1 MPFYTRQTLSSR
13 ALLTFEHSFTH
24 VQEMADKLLFGTAE
38 RIIDT
43 LTSLVSKEIGLLWGV
58 EDQLK
63 SLMNTVSTIKAVLL
77 DAEEKQAARDHVVKD
92 WLGKLKD
99 VIYDAEDLLDDVSTE
114 VLRREMMTH
123 DHVSKKVRVLFSKSN
138 PLYHRYETAHKIEAM
153 RKRLDAINADR
164 ERFHLVVR
172 DAETRVGNRLHASRE
187 TYSFVRA
194 ESVIGREDDK
204 RNVIH
209 RLMDF
214 KVEENVSILPIVALG
229 GLGKTSLAQLIFNDE
244 QIQNHFELK
253 MWVCVSDP
261 FHVKDIVEKILESA
275 TNKKQQDVQ
284 MNTLVNYLRQEIN
297 GKKYLL
303 VLDDVWNEDHR
314 KWSDL
319 KEVLMGG
326 AKGSRILVTTRT
338 ERVAR
343 ICGTVDSYSLM
354 GLNELASWSLF
365 VQMAFEKG
373 HEPEENS
380 SIAAT
385 GREILQKCS
394 GVPLAIRTIG
404 SLLRFK
410 NSETEW
416 LNFKNDELSKIPQNE
431 TDILPTL
438 KLSYDQLQSH
448 LKHCFAYCSLFP
460 KDYEFERSTLIRLWI
475 AQGFVKSSDQH
486 RCLEDVGNEYFMDLL
501 WRSFFQEAKKDE
513 FGNVSQCKMHDL
525 MHDLAISEAG
535 SLITTFND
543 RERNFDE
550 KTRHVSIGCSVNALS
565 ITTSLCKASGIRS
578 FLCLN
583 PNLCEVDESCCEAIV
598 SSFKFLRTLVLR
610 RQGKL
615 CFVPC
620 CIGNLKHLRYIDLS
634 YNSELK
640 KLPNSI
646 TELQNLQTLMLVRCY
661 NLEELPKDMQKLVNL
676 RHLDIDL
683 CPELTYMP
691 RGLGKLTN
699 LQTLSTFVVHWDP
712 LSNDSSGLK
721 ELHGLNNLRGKL
733 EIVNLRYVKDVA
745 SECKAANLKGK
756 EHLHA
761 LTLQWCFG
769 QGVNDSDVDVDA
781 ELLLED
787 LQPHPN
793 LKEIGFLLYDCKS
806 LRLPSWLSSLT
817 NLVRFEL
824 YGLMEC
830 KYMPPLSQ
838 LPSLKYLSLGFLEA
852 MEYIT
857 TSNEFYSSSSAP
869 IPFFPSL
876 KEIKL
881 LGCHILKG
889 WWRRMRHSS
898 VEEVNSDGD
907 NYVEV
912 TAVTSMTEHCLL
924 PSFPCLSTLEIS
936 NCPMLT
942 SMPMFPH
949 LERQLVMRNTSSKLL
964 QQTMMMNMAA
974 PQSPTPTTF
983 SSSSSTLSKLKLI
996 QLSDIV
1002 DLETLP
1008 EEWLKNLT
1016 SLESLSVSD
1025 CNRLKSISQGIQHLT
1040 ALHELKIVNCPEL
1053 ELANDEDGMQWHGL
1067 KSLFSLSFS
1076 NLPKLVSLPLGL
1088 QHVTTLQ
1095 NLEISSCYSLTAIP
1109 EWIQYCT
1116 SLQVFKICHCFSLTS
1131 LPEGMRGLTS
1141 LQRLK
1146 IEYASPILLRRCKRE
1161 VGEDWPKIA
1170 HIPNLELLNINLF
1183 A

>member
-1 MPFYTRQTLSSR
+1 LAKPNTYHLRRTNLQR
-13 ALLTFEHSFTH
+13 AFERSFTH
-24 VQEMADKLLFGTAE
+24 IQEMADQLLFGTAE

-43 LTSLVSKEIGLLWGV
+43 LTSLVSKEIGLLGGV
-58 EDQLK
+58 EGELK
-63 SLMNTVSTIKAVLL
+63 SLMNTVSTIQAVLL

-99 VIYDAEDLLDDVSTE
+99 VLYDAEDLLDDVSTE
-114 VLRREMMTH
+114 VLRREIMTH

-261 FHVKDIVEKILESA
+261 FHVKDIVKKILESA
-275 TNKKQQDVQ
+275 TKKKQEDVQ
-284 MNTLVNYLRQEIN
+284 MDTLVTDLREKID
-297 GKKYLL
+297 GKKYIL

-380 SIAAT
+380 SIAVI

-460 KDYEFERSTLIRLWI
+460 KDYQFERSTLIRLWI

-501 WRSFFQEAKKDE
+501 WRSFFQEAETNE
-513 FGNVSQCKMHDL
+513 FGNVTYCKMHDL
-525 MHDLAISEAG
+525 LHDLAISEARP
-535 SLITTFND
+535 LIKTLND
-543 RERNFDE
+543 REINFDE
-550 KTRHVSIGCSVNALS
+550 KTRHVSIGCSVDALS

-578 FLCLN
+578 FLCLS
-583 PNLCEVDESCCEAIV
+583 PNFFEGDESCYEAIV

-610 RQGKL
+610 CQGKL
-615 CFVPC
+615 YFVPR

-634 YNSELK
+634 YNFYLK
-640 KLPNSI
+640 KLPDSI
-646 TELQNLQTLMLVRCY
+646 TELQNLQTLILFGCD

-676 RHLDIDL
+676 RHLDIDE
-683 CPELTYMP
+683 CDKLTYMP

-699 LQTLSTFVVHWDP
+699 LQTLSKFVVHRDP

-721 ELHGLNNLRGKL
+721 ELHGLHNLRGRL
-733 EIVNLRYVKDVA
+733 EIENLREGKDVA

-761 LTLQWCFG
+761 LTLRWCFFEE
-769 QGVNDSDVDVDA
+769 GVNDSDVDVDA

-793 LKEIGFLLYDCKS
+793 LKEIRFELYACKS

-824 YGLMEC
+824 YSCKEC
-830 KYMPPLSQ
+830 QYMPPLSQ
-838 LPSLKYLSLGFLEA
+838 LPSLKYLSLEFLEA

-857 TSNEFYSSSSAP
+857 TSNEFSSSSSAP

-881 LGCHILKG
+881 SNCYNLKG
-889 WWRRMRHSS
+889 WWRRRRHSS
-898 VEEVNSDGD
+898 VEVNSDGD
-907 NYVEV
+907 NSVEI
-912 TAVTSMTEHCLL
+912 TAVTPMTEHCLL
-924 PSFPCLSTLEIS
+924 PSFPCLSTLEID
-936 NCPMLT
+936 NCPVLT

-949 LERQLVMRNTSSKLL
+949 LERELVLMRTSSKLL

-974 PQSPTPTTF
+974 PQSPTPTTIG
-983 SSSSSTLSKLKLI
+983 SSSSTPLSKLKLI
-996 QLSDIV
+996 KLSYIA

-1016 SLESLSVSD
+1016 SLESLNISHCD
-1025 CNRLKSISQGIQHLT
+1025 KLNSISQGIQHLT
-1040 ALHELKIVNCPEL
+1040 ALHKLEIEYCPEL
-1053 ELANDEDGMQWHGL
+1053 ELANDEDGMQWQGL
-1067 KSLFSLSFS
+1067 KSLSSLSFS
-1076 NLPKLVSLPLGL
+1076 GLPKLVSLPLGL

-1095 NLEISSCYSLTAIP
+1095 KLTISNCENLTAIP
-1109 EWIQYCT
+1109 EWIQNYT
-1116 SLQVFKICHCFSLTS
+1116 SLQDVLDFC
-1131 LPEGMRGLTS
+1131 M
-1141 LQRLK
+1141 LQFD
-1146 IEYASPILLRRCKRE
+1146 ITARRN
-1161 VGEDWPKIA
+1161 A
-1170 HIPNLELLNINLF
+1170 
-1183 A
+1183 